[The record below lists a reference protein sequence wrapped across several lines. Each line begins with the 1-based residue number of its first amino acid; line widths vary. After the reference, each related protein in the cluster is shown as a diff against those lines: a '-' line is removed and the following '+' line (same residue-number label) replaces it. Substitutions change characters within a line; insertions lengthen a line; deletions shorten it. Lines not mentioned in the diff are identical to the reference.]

1 VEGSRALGPSDRL
14 RLAPSAT
21 RRLGPDLL
29 VSVGGA
35 TGPVERLTGAGP
47 EVWQAFAAGLTVRD
61 AATRLAQLTGSP
73 VATVEPDILEFA
85 HALIR
90 AGLAELSP

>member
-21 RRLGPDLL
+21 RRLGSDLL

-35 TGPVERLTGAGP
+35 TRPVERLTGTGP

-61 AATRLAQLTGSP
+61 TATHLAERTGSP
-73 VATVEPDILEFA
+73 VTTVEPNVLEFA

-90 AGLAELSP
+90 AGLAELYP